1 MRNQLEPLLNQSS
14 GPPPVLVPTGSPN
27 TYMFIAGTPDKA
39 TEKPIDQNPMI
50 PPPIAKPSPRA
61 LAKAK
66 EDEEGPEIPAY
77 HWKAL
82 DNRFIYYARGKSM
95 VTQHLDE
102 MGGTG
107 WKGIETIAD
116 RCAAGQEKRDELN
129 GRARREQTRV
139 RKALGFDDEEE

>member
-1 MRNQLEPLLNQSS
+1 MSPLLGNP

-27 TYMFIAGTPDKA
+27 TYMFIAGTPV
-39 TEKPIDQNPMI
+39 EKPAEANPLI
-50 PPPIAKPSPRA
+50 PPPISKPSARA

-66 EDEEGPEIPAY
+66 EDEEGPKIPAY

-82 DNRFIYYARGKSM
+82 DNRYIYYARGKSM

-102 MGGTG
+102 MGGPG
-107 WKGIETIAD
+107 WKGIEAIAD
-116 RCAAGQEKRDELN
+116 RCEAGQEKRNELN